1 MSNPE
6 PQEDL
11 RVRRTRKLLME
22 ALISLTLEQ
31 GFTAVS
37 VRAITE
43 RAMVNRGTFYH
54 HYEDKYDLVRQ
65 HIAVLLEELQL
76 SEGALPLRPVQR
88 DQSEPLPEALRFL
101 EHIERNRRFYQ
112 TMLGRNG
119 MPGFADLLQQY
130 LERSTRQQL
139 AELAER
145 STARMPVALMARA
158 VASAT
163 VGAVV
168 WWLEQTPHPTPA
180 QMAIWSVQMI
190 GGGLGYAL
198 GLEG

>member
-1 MSNPE
+1 
-6 PQEDL
+6 
-11 RVRRTRKLLME
+11 V
-22 ALISLTLEQ
+22 
-31 GFTAVS
+31 
-37 VRAITE
+37 
-43 RAMVNRGTFYH
+43 
-54 HYEDKYDLVRQ
+54 
-65 HIAVLLEELQL
+65 
-76 SEGALPLRPVQR
+76 
-88 DQSEPLPEALRFL
+88 PLPEALRFL

-130 LERSTRQQL
+130 LERNTRQQL
-139 AELAER
+139 AELAEQ
-145 STARMPVALMARA
+145 SITRMPVALMARA

-180 QMAIWSVQMI
+180 QMAIWSVQII

-198 GLEG
+198 GLEA